1 MTMSLRTLT
10 LISVMALGLTGCVSL
25 STPDLEQSWQGR
37 FSISAES
44 ATNRENHSGRFTL
57 THTSD
62 VLTILDLKSP
72 LGNTLARITQTPK
85 NISLE
90 TLGNPTIEASDAE
103 SLLLETLGFSVPVE
117 GLQYWIDGIPVP
129 GSYAKTLP
137 DKPPYRQIEQNG
149 WLIQYENYDES
160 ALPKRIRLQRPSTE
174 NSPFISILLLI
185 SNRNAS

>member
-117 GLQYWIDGIPVP
+117 G
-129 GSYAKTLP
+129 
-137 DKPPYRQIEQNG
+137 PPYRQIEQNG

-160 ALPKRIRLQRPSTE
+160 ALPKRIRLQRPNTE
-174 NSPFISILLLI
+174 NSPSISILLLI